1 MVAPYGGRACYQTG
15 FMSTRI
21 RPALLALVALVAV
34 LAAAGCGGTD
44 SSQADKAATLAT
56 QQKENPP
63 KITDVS
69 TTVKAVKVTPAAG
82 EANTKKKPACVKQT
96 GKAPTELVAQDLV
109 VGTGA
114 TAEEGDKVSVKYAG
128 WLYDNCKEFDSSW
141 KRGDNFDLTL
151 GGGQVIAGWDNGI
164 AGMKVGGR
172 RKLII
177 PPDQAYGAQGQPP
190 TIPANATLV
199 FIVDLVKVSKGAK

>member
-1 MVAPYGGRACYQTG
+1 
-15 FMSTRI
+15 MSTRI
-21 RPALLALVALVAV
+21 RPALLASAALVAV

-44 SSQADKAATLAT
+44 SSQADKAASLAT
-56 QQKENPP
+56 QQIKNPP
-63 KITDVS
+63 KIADVN
-69 TTVKAVKVTPAAG
+69 TTVKAVKVTPAAS
-82 EANTKKKPACVKQT
+82 EANLKKKPACVKQT
-96 GKAPTELVAQDLV
+96 GKAPTDLVVQDLV

-114 TAEEGDKVSVKYAG
+114 TAREGDQVSMKYVG
-128 WLYDNCKEFDSSW
+128 WLYDTCKEFDSSW
-141 KRGDNFDLTL
+141 KRNQNFDLTL

-199 FIVDLVKVSKGAK
+199 FIVDLVKVTKGKSAK